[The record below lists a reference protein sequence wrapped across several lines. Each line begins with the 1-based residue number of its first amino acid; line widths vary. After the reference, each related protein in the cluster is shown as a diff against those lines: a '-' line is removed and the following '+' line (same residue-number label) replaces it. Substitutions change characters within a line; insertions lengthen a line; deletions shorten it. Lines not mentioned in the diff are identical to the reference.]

1 LLVLPEMAN
10 KDYKFDQFTQA
21 LMNSGGKTTVI
32 YTAKLEGKQT
42 VTLAA
47 SLSLRVNRFQAR
59 QVGA

>member
-1 LLVLPEMAN
+1 MAN

-42 VTLAA
+42 VTFGGL
-47 SLSLRVNRFQAR
+47 
-59 QVGA
+59 